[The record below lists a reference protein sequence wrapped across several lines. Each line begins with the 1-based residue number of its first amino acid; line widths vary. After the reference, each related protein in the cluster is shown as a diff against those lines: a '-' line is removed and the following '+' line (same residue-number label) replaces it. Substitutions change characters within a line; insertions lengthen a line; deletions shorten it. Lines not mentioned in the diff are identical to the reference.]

1 MSSRAATEA
10 VPAAVSY
17 ISTTMTPFLYQT
29 KTLSNLRWVGA
40 NPIFGCRY
48 PRSVVRNNLCF
59 AHQSIHNRHYSSPG
73 WGRDNSNNRADR
85 VRAAPA
91 KAFVKRKPN
100 PPPRSSRNSEF
111 EIPFEFD
118 ELHKS
123 EHKKGNGSAIKLNR
137 LDTINVNEFGE
148 VDDSELEGSGFEG
161 EDGAMYPD
169 EGGSSMN
176 LRGPRESTITETER
190 RAFQRIFS
198 DMFAQNQSLSP
209 QPSQESK
216 DQAKS
221 KLDSILSSVISKL
234 PKTPEERLKIVNSY
248 PPALRPAAAKAM
260 QLDDGED
267 ENLFEGEMEEL
278 ADLDHDQL
286 EAMRNPE
293 RERVESLMQEARTD
307 YDLWAVMEKEVFS
320 LIPKLGL
327 EEAPLNVGQ
336 MTDADAEGKS
346 KSKKKSGP
354 NKSKRK
360 KAEIASE
367 GEEAN
372 KVERFD
378 RVVAQSP
385 NGTEVTAL
393 TLYGPLYPSYLLFG
407 IRLLDRS
414 FAKPSPLAL
423 SVLPKIKS
431 LGAISHVLGASTQ
444 LYNEIIRIHYYS
456 YEDFNSIAKTLNE
469 MEHSAVDQDEDTL
482 ELVIDIL
489 RLKAAIARGEKGE
502 LMKELWGMPQFSRVN
517 FQFWRDKI
525 ATTIHARTQA
535 MIGQPMPVL
544 R

>member
-1 MSSRAATEA
+1 
-10 VPAAVSY
+10 
-17 ISTTMTPFLYQT
+17 MTPFLYKT
-29 KTLSNLRWVGA
+29 KTLSNFCWVGA

-48 PRSVVRNNLCF
+48 PRSVVRNNLCL

-73 WGRDNSNNRADR
+73 WGRDNSDNRGDR
-85 VRAAPA
+85 VRPAPA
-91 KAFVKRKPN
+91 RAFVKRKPN
-100 PPPRSSRNSEF
+100 PPPRSLRNAEF
-111 EIPFEFD
+111 EIPFE
-118 ELHKS
+118 LTS
-123 EHKKGNGSAIKLNR
+123 YIRNGSAYKLNR

-148 VDDSELEGSGFEG
+148 VDDSELEGGQFEG
-161 EDGAMYPD
+161 EDGAMHPGE
-169 EGGSSMN
+169 EGPSMN

-198 DMFAQNQSLSP
+198 DIFAQNQSLSP

-221 KLDSILSSVISKL
+221 NLDSILGSVISRL
-234 PKTPEERLKIVNSY
+234 PKTPEEMLKIVNSY

-260 QLDDGED
+260 QAYDGED
-267 ENLFEGEMEEL
+267 ENLFEGEMKEL

-286 EAMRNPE
+286 EAIRNPE
-293 RERVESLMQEARTD
+293 RERVESLMQDARTD
-307 YDLWAVMEKEVFS
+307 IDLWAVLEKEVFS

-336 MTDADAEGKS
+336 IKDAESES
-346 KSKKKSGP
+346 KSKKQTGP
-354 NKSKRK
+354 KRK
-360 KAEIASE
+360 KAKIASE

-385 NGTEVTAL
+385 NGTEVSAL

-423 SVLPKIKS
+423 AVLPKIKS

-482 ELVIDIL
+482 DIIIEIL
-489 RLKAAIARGEKGE
+489 RLQAAIARGEKGD
-502 LMKELWGMPQFSRVN
+502 LMKELWSMPQFSRVN
-517 FQFWRDKI
+517 FQFWRNKI
-525 ATTIHARTQA
+525 ATTIRVNTQT
-535 MIGQPMPVL
+535 MVGQPLPVL